1 MERLK
6 KEKMRSKGS
15 YTKNRNKL
23 MMAMEGGLSS
33 RMQVMESLNV
43 FTDAYED
50 VLQACEKLET
60 YYETEKDSGNL
71 SATSNELEVIEE
83 DFTEVEGIVKGYLS
97 GVNKSSAKDQTERL
111 KEEVSRRREEISL
124 IEKEIE
130 QTYAECERQLKQ
142 NLRSKKPPT
151 EPNQAAGTTP
161 HSELRDRERESERKS
176 EEFKEIPLATE
187 PLSEQ
192 NSGVQKQPVVSS
204 PSHIPSASTTIGKV
218 AGLSPPS
225 FTGAVYSS
233 TPFAPFYPPNSVPP
247 VTSLV
252 EQRLQF
258 QQPTSVIP
266 VVSIES
272 LINQSNALSFS
283 TVTTPSLSSR
293 TNTNTTNTLLWRQSS
308 LHAYWEQPTIFT
320 VHFRPNQC

>member
-1 MERLK
+1 M
-6 KEKMRSKGS
+6 
-15 YTKNRNKL
+15 
-23 MMAMEGGLSS
+23 
-33 RMQVMESLNV
+33 
-43 FTDAYED
+43 
-50 VLQACEKLET
+50 
-60 YYETEKDSGNL
+60 
-71 SATSNELEVIEE
+71 
-83 DFTEVEGIVKGYLS
+83 S

-111 KEEVSRRREEISL
+111 KEEVSRRREEISR

-142 NLRSKKPPT
+142 NLRNKKPPT
-151 EPNQAAGTTP
+151 EPDQAAGTTL
-161 HSELRDRERESERKS
+161 HRELRDRERESERRS
-176 EEFKEIPLATE
+176 EEFKEIPLARE

-225 FTGAVYSS
+225 FTGVVYSS

-258 QQPTSVIP
+258 QQPTSVTP
-266 VVSIES
+266 VVSVES
-272 LINQSNALSFS
+272 LMDQSNALSFS
-283 TVTTPSLSSR
+283 TATTPSLSTHVR
-293 TNTNTTNTLLWRQSS
+293 PPTQQIPFCGGQAHFMPTGNNQQSS
-308 LHAYWEQPTIFT
+308 LSTSDQINADSSALLKKSKCP
-320 VHFRPNQC
+320 